1 MKLSKFN
8 ESDVKRSDVIRSRR
22 DLERTLKTN
31 AKKKKNVLGFNFL
44 VKIAA

>member
-31 AKKKKNVLGFNFL
+31 AKKKNVLGFNFL

>member
-31 AKKKKNVLGFNFL
+31 AKKNVLGFNFL